1 MLTQL
6 STVKARLGIDDFDVQ
21 FDTLLTNALRAVS
34 ARFDKETNRTLA
46 RTVNATQEFDI
57 CDTEII
63 VPCYPIESVTKFET
77 KENETDGWAEESTVE
92 FLVRRACV
100 ISLLSP
106 LTSQLSSAINSQF
119 AIARVTYTGGYV
131 LPGATPSAGQTA
143 LPDDLEQAA
152 VEQAAWWF
160 QHRDKL
166 GLVRQWPHEG
176 TYEQFAQLDLLPEV
190 KAVLDGYRR
199 VIL

>member
-6 STVKARLGIDDFDVQ
+6 SSLKARLGIDEFNVQ
-21 FDTLLTNALRAVS
+21 FDNQLTNSLRAVS

-46 RTVNATQEFDI
+46 RTVNATQEFDV

-77 KENETDGWAEESTVE
+77 KATEAEGWLEQSNIDY
-92 FLVRRACV
+92 LIRRGCIV
-100 ISLLSP
+100 S
-106 LTSQLSSAINSQF
+106 LTSAFGLQPSPFPAV
-119 AIARVTYTGGYV
+119 ARVIYTGGYV
-131 LPGATPSAGQTA
+131 LPGTTPSAGQTA

-152 VEQAAWWF
+152 VEQTAWWF

-176 TYEQFAQLDLLPEV
+176 TYEQFTQLDLLPEV
-190 KAVLDGYRR
+190 KSVLDRYARI
-199 VIL
+199 VI